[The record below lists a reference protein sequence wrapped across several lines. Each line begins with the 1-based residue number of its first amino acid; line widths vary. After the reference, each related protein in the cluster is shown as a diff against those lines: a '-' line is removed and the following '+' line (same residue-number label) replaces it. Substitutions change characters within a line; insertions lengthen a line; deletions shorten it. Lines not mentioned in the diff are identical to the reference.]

1 MYGEELTEKVIADFE
16 SLTLSLEMFMKVKPV
31 MEKWITSVR
40 PHDLVAPCPDWSLP
54 IEIARDRRKRK
65 RTYSEEEERER
76 RRLRKRT
83 KIDPHSRRVL
93 ESSFVANSR
102 PSTSELA
109 TLAEETKLERQ
120 VPLRSLSYIRL
131 IFTEMWSVCGLLTG
145 DRNKRSSPS
154 HRSLIP
160 HQKITTWTLPSLKTL
175 KTLQATTMS
184 CLG

>member
-83 KIDPHSRRVL
+83 KIDPQSRRLL
-93 ESSFVANSR
+93 ESSFLANSR
-102 PSTSELA
+102 PSTSELVS
-109 TLAEETKLERQ
+109 LAEKTKLERQ
-120 VPLRSLSYIRL
+120 V
-131 IFTEMWSVCGLLTG
+131 TV
-145 DRNKRSSPS
+145 
-154 HRSLIP
+154 
-160 HQKITTWTLPSLKTL
+160 
-175 KTLQATTMS
+175 
-184 CLG
+184 